1 MNKETKIQNQILL
14 SLSNAGCTVWRNE
27 TAGAWVG
34 RVVHR
39 EPGVITLANPSA
51 LAAGLCVGSSD
62 LIGIT
67 PVTITPDMV
76 GQTIGVFTAVEVKT
90 ETGRPTKEQLNFINA
105 VKAAGG
111 IAGIARSPRE
121 ALELL
126 RG

>member
-1 MNKETKIQNQILL
+1 MNKETKLQNAIMLA
-14 SLSNAGCTVWRNE
+14 LSNAGCTVWRVE
-27 TAGAWVG
+27 TSGVWVG
-34 RVVHR
+34 RKIHSDGDTV
-39 EPGVITLANPSA
+39 TLANARMFLS
-51 LAAGLCVGSSD
+51 GLCKGGSD
-62 LIGIT
+62 IIGID
-67 PVTITPDMV
+67 P
-76 GQTIGVFTAVEVKT
+76 IGRFLAVEVKT

>member
-14 SLSNAGCTVWRNE
+14 SLSNAGCTVWRVE
-27 TAGAWVG
+27 TSGVWVG
-34 RVVHR
+34 RQIHKDGDTV
-39 EPGVITLANPSA
+39 TLANARMFLS
-51 LAAGLCVGSSD
+51 GLCKGGSD
-62 LIGIT
+62 IIGID
-67 PVTITPDMV
+67 P
-76 GQTIGVFTAVEVKT
+76 IGRFLAVEVKT